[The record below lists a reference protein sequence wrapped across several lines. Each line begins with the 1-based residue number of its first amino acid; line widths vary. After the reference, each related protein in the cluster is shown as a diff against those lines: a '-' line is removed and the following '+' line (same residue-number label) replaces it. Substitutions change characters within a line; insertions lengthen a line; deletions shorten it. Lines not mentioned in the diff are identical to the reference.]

1 MPIEDGNTM
10 TNGHFSGGAAH
21 GREPAQLVD
30 SGLVMGRLVAV
41 RGGATQVTEFDEND
55 VDPILAMASD

>member
-1 MPIEDGNTM
+1 M